1 MENTSIR
8 TAGRQNQI
16 SARGVASDTAYTIAP
31 VQAGNFAALA
41 PEFGRTADVYRVF
54 GIKRGTLYN
63 LLSLGKIKG
72 CLLRVRGQ
80 KSGVRLFD
88 MASVRA
94 FIRGQMQEVAL

>member
-1 MENTSIR
+1 MVNVKT
-8 TAGRQNQI
+8 T
-16 SARGVASDTAYTIAP
+16 AP
-31 VQAGNFAALA
+31 VQPGDFAGSK
-41 PEFGRTADVYRVF
+41 PEFGRVADVTRNF

-63 LLSLGKIKG
+63 LLADGRIKG

-94 FIRGQMQEVAL
+94 YISSQMDS